1 MYKKE
6 YVLCLKELG
15 EASKVEKIFELDL
28 KYMNKC
34 TSIGGKKVKI
44 KFISLTFKYPVLHLA
59 FCYLSYSVII

>member
-6 YVLCLKELG
+6 YVLCLKEMG

-44 KFISLTFKYPVLHLA
+44 KFISLTFK
-59 FCYLSYSVII
+59 